1 MRKYKSTIM
10 VFLVA
15 ISIGTVMAGRNLVSR
30 GDGFHAGQAVPQ
42 GTAQTVQRTPAQQNW
57 EYRVVQSYGNHQGL
71 EADLNRLGS
80 QGYEVFSVN
89 QTQAGDYRANP
100 NSSQFVLTILLR
112 RLKY

>member
-1 MRKYKSTIM
+1 MRKYMFTIM
-10 VFLVA
+10 VILVA
-15 ISIGTVMAGRNLVSR
+15 FSIGTAMAGRNLDSG
-30 GDGFHAGQAVPQ
+30 GDGFHAGQAAPQ
-42 GTAQTVQRTPAQQNW
+42 VTAQSVQRTPAQQYW
-57 EYRVVQSYGNHQGL
+57 EYRVVQRYGNHQDL

-100 NSSQFVLTILLR
+100 NSPQFVLTILLR

>member
-1 MRKYKSTIM
+1 MRKYKFTIM

-15 ISIGTVMAGRNLVSR
+15 ISIGTVMSGSNFVSR
-30 GDGFHAGQAVPQ
+30 GDGFNAGEAAPQ
-42 GTAQTVQRTPAQQNW
+42 ITAQTAQKTPAQQYW
-57 EYRVVQSYGNHQGL
+57 EYRVVQRYGNHQEL

-89 QTQAGDYRANP
+89 QTQSGDYRANP